1 MTTEI
6 LTHPSRIKVPYT
18 WSAGETLSRFFKA
31 LRDEQKI
38 LGIRCPRCQKVY
50 APPKKTC
57 GTCFVE
63 CSEWLEVGPSGTL
76 LSFTQASYVSP
87 AHRSSKPFFGLI
99 RLDGADTAFFHLLGE
114 TNLQSLKIGIK
125 VSPVF
130 AEKRTGSI
138 LDILYFRAAN

>member
-1 MTTEI
+1 MNEI

-18 WSAGETLSRFFKA
+18 WSAGEALSRFFKA

-38 LGIRCPRCQKVY
+38 LGSRCLKCRKVY
-50 APPKKTC
+50 VPPKKTC

-76 LSFTQASYVSP
+76 VSFSQASYPSP
-87 AHRSSKPFFGLI
+87 AHRVLKPLFGLI
-99 RLDGADTAFFHLLGE
+99 RLEGADTSFLHMLGE
-114 TNLQSLKIGIK
+114 TNLQSLKIGVK
-125 VSPVF
+125 VLPVF

-138 LDILYFRAAN
+138 LDIAYFKVIS